1 MATRHGLA
9 VGLAVEPFWRD
20 DLHKG
25 RLGLAGGSEGSM
37 VAAMLA
43 PLVPETR
50 AVLLFSSGGGSD
62 FGAEVKASM
71 AY

>member
-9 VGLAVEPFWRD
+9 VGLAVELFWRD